1 MHLNLPSGLI
11 LEHRGRHRASTTS
24 RRRRAL
30 TSLTPIVA
38 QSQWSVHNLDRSQVK
53 SSQVKGRLWRGV
65 RGFKSSL
72 YINNRQQTT
81 LDLT

>member
-11 LEHRGRHRASTTS
+11 LEHRGRHRASTTTDVVHS
-24 RRRRAL
+24 RHAR
-30 TSLTPIVA
+30 
-38 QSQWSVHNLDRSQVK
+38 QSSHNHSGQCTISIEVK
-53 SSQVKGRLWRGV
+53 SSQVKGRLWRGG